1 MNGFWGDYEKMMDH
15 FTFKA
20 DLKRASE
27 SAGRDL
33 AVEDDLMARFTRC
46 SVQDQMAMVE
56 CLNCYI
62 WSAFNLDVHFDNIF
76 VNPEGQKGHAGHPGD
91 SSGISTFMSSRSN
104 ISLPNIWRL
113 VQMDGARPVHVKADA
128 PLPES
133 NPGERLIAGIIR
145 NHKKNGRDF
154 HFMARGSS
162 GLWSNVP
169 GHDCYPSFHDA
180 DVRLIH
186 DPRLARFHGQR
197 ETRVLFF
204 SVPQEGLSIAINPS
218 ALVSQFNL
226 HTHLLQS
233 LTETVPVN
241 TRAERLGAYMDH
253 FAAHVPIPSVQR
265 RFIGKLEELYRIPP
279 GQTLSPQRPSPA

>member
-1 MNGFWGDYEKMMDH
+1 MSGFWGDYEKMMDH
-15 FTFKA
+15 FMFKA
-20 DLKRASE
+20 DLQRASE
-27 SAGRDL
+27 AAGRDL

-46 SVQDQMAMVE
+46 SVPDQMAMVE

-76 VNPEGQKGHAGHPGD
+76 VDSEDRNHHAGHPGD

-113 VQMDGARPVHVKADA
+113 VLMDGARPVHVKTDA

-145 NHKKNGRDF
+145 NLPKKGRDF
-154 HFMARGSS
+154 HFVARGSS

-169 GHDCYPSFHDA
+169 GYGCYPSFHD
-180 DVRLIH
+180 DDIRLIH
-186 DPRLARFHGQR
+186 DPRQARFHGQR

-204 SVPQEGLSIAINPS
+204 SVHQTGLPITINPS
-218 ALVSQFNL
+218 SVFNQAHL
-226 HTHLLQS
+226 HLHLLES
-233 LTETVPVN
+233 LETAVPVSV
-241 TRAERLGAYMDH
+241 RVERLGAYMAH
-253 FAAHVPIPSVQR
+253 FASHIPIPSVQR
-265 RFIGKLEELYRIPP
+265 RFTGKLKELCRIPP
-279 GQTLSPQRPSPA
+279 DQALSPQRLSPA